1 MTVIIIIAVVGL
13 LIYFGTRKKSQ
24 QTFVDNRQGVT
35 TNNQTNSARQKFQSK
50 ISSLPFPDR
59 TDAIVWH
66 INAIDRGLTTGDF
79 ELTNFSY
86 AKLIESIRQ
95 QNINENGNFTDHL
108 QVIRKE
114 YDEFRTYY
122 GLAYPQQFLPSEERK
137 KKKEQ
142 EFEKIKEIPVY
153 LETGNYIEL
162 PKQILK
168 YVDIVKPLSEWYEIG
183 IKPQKEKY
191 GRWKAIKRE
200 ERYFG
205 FYDANL
211 KKQNHKI
218 SLETGKRITE
228 KPYFIKALNEQG
240 IPLTDFVVY
249 GKDLEGFVRAVDFF
263 DNQDFVNAQ
272 KEIDKALML
281 KKTEDYE
288 DLKVDVELKLNNEQ
302 VVDEQFEKYKFD
314 IDSAIH
320 SGQMNSW
327 LKVLINNHKY
337 EKVISF
343 IGETNEILDK
353 LIKGEIKHK
362 IYGQQSADW
371 YEYKKQ
377 EFNKNLIYIFDHK
390 TTELKKS
397 ENSIKLLE
405 LFLSLSNKADFRPI
419 EKIADK
425 FRSWNLIERANE
437 LYESCLKMIEKEDK
451 PRVKSRIE
459 KKIKK

>member
-24 QTFVDNRQGVT
+24 QPFVDNRQGAT

-66 INAIDRGLTTGDF
+66 INAIESGLTNGDLEF
-79 ELTNFSY
+79 SNLSY

-95 QNINENGNFTDHL
+95 QNINENGNLAGHL
-108 QVIRKE
+108 QIIQKE
-114 YDEFRTYY
+114 YDDFITYY
-122 GLAYPQQFLPSEERK
+122 GLAYPEQFLPPEERK

-142 EFEKIKEIPVY
+142 EFEKIKEIPIY
-153 LETGNYIEL
+153 LETGNYVEL

-191 GRWKAIKRE
+191 GSWKAIKRQ

-240 IPLTDFVVY
+240 ISLADFVVY
-249 GKDLEGFVRAVDFF
+249 GEDLECFVRAVDFF

-272 KEIDKALML
+272 KEIDNALLL

-288 DLKVDVELKLNNEQ
+288 DLKVDIEIKLNNEQ

-320 SGQMNSW
+320 SGQINSW
-327 LKVLINNHKY
+327 LKVLINNNKY

-343 IGETNEILDK
+343 IGTTNEILDK

-362 IYGQQSADW
+362 IYGQQSSDW

-377 EFNKNLIYIFDHK
+377 EFNKNLIYIFDRK
-390 TTELKKS
+390 TTELTKS

-405 LFLSLSNKADFRPI
+405 LFLSLYSKEDFRPI
-419 EKIADK
+419 EKIADQ
-425 FRSWNLIERANE
+425 FSSWNLIERANE